1 MLLPEV
7 STTNAYGVDIT
18 YPMRGLWP
26 TGATPPGLYA
36 EMVAGDFTQGI
47 LGVRSD
53 ITYKLL
59 SEAVIQDNTGTIIF
73 NLAQQDMVAMRVTL
87 RVAFQ
92 IANTLN
98 YDQPIDANRYP
109 FAVMHQP

>member
-1 MLLPEV
+1 LQEV
-7 STTNAYGVDIT
+7 STASAYGVDIT

-26 TGATPPGLYA
+26 VGTGLT
-36 EMVAGDFTQGI
+36 EMIAGDFTQGI
-47 LGVRSD
+47 LGTRTD

-59 SEAVIQDNTGTIIF
+59 DQAVIQDNTGAIMF